1 MKVQSAVP
9 ILWLHVFQS
18 FQILIWQKSVVP
30 TTPSVSE
37 ARGANLSVENAMFA
51 ADTNCF
57 VPQPENNSTLMK
69 TRVAGAALAH

>member
-1 MKVQSAVP
+1 M
-9 ILWLHVFQS
+9 
-18 FQILIWQKSVVP
+18 P

-37 ARGANLSVENAMFA
+37 PREANLSLENAMFA

-57 VPQPENNSTLMK
+57 VPLTENKMK